1 MDRFMTNL
9 YKITEE
15 VTQPFRTKPTLQE
28 SLFGHEHHEE
38 QDDDSTFFEKFDKKR
53 QQSCEPGRC
62 GYISQVIDELEKD
75 L

>member
-1 MDRFMTNL
+1 MTNL

-28 SLFGHEHHEE
+28 SLFGNEHHEE
-38 QDDDSTFFEKFDKKR
+38 QDNDSTFFEKFDKKR

-75 L
+75 LKV